1 LVETDTT
8 GLSSSGL
15 VDPVLFPLHP
25 ASAFSTVS
33 SQKPVRALRQAIQ
46 DLHFNITVG
55 MLSLA
60 PELVYAQ
67 AAMVIA
73 EIRTTENIW
82 TYDWRVLVAAYAIAA
97 LLGLLSVLVCV
108 HAMSANGGCGDL
120 GFMRVVATTRA
131 SAGLNAAVEGW
142 ESGLDPVPERV
153 EKTKVMF
160 GEVLGG
166 GRRRI
171 GFGVGREVASSVR
184 SYRVTRNLDRQPK
197 LLRSASIAR
206 PHYY

>member
-1 LVETDTT
+1 
-8 GLSSSGL
+8 
-15 VDPVLFPLHP
+15 
-25 ASAFSTVS
+25 
-33 SQKPVRALRQAIQ
+33 
-46 DLHFNITVG
+46 

-67 AAMVIA
+67 AAMVTA
-73 EIRTTENIW
+73 EVRTTENIW
-82 TYDWRVLVAAYAIAA
+82 TYDWRVLVTAYAIAA
-97 LLGLLSVLVCV
+97 LLGLFSVLVGV
-108 HAMSANGGCGDL
+108 HATSANGGCADL

-171 GFGVGREVASSVR
+171 GFGVAREVASSPWLPGGHD
-184 SYRVTRNLDRQPK
+184 TAQPGPCT
-197 LLRSASIAR
+197 SG
-206 PHYY
+206 

>member
-1 LVETDTT
+1 
-8 GLSSSGL
+8 
-15 VDPVLFPLHP
+15 
-25 ASAFSTVS
+25 
-33 SQKPVRALRQAIQ
+33 
-46 DLHFNITVG
+46 

-67 AAMVIA
+67 AATVTA
-73 EIRTTENIW
+73 EMRTTENVW

-97 LLGLLSVLVCV
+97 LLGLLSVLLGV

-120 GFMRVVATTRA
+120 GFVRVVATTRA
-131 SAGLNAAVEGW
+131 SAGLDAAVEGW
-142 ESGLDPVPERV
+142 ENGLDPVPERV

-171 GFGVGREVASSVR
+171 GFEVGREVVPSPWLPGGHDVAHPGPRTSG
-184 SYRVTRNLDRQPK
+184 
-197 LLRSASIAR
+197 
-206 PHYY
+206 